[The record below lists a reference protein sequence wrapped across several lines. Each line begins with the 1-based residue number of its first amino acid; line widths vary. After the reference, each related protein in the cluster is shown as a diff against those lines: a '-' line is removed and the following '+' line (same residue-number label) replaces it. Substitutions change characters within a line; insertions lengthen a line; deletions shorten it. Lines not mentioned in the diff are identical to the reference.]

1 MFIVLV
7 FIHYKSYFY
16 TYILINMN
24 TIYIYIHAHTSELTI
39 RVELIQAE
47 LMSFVR
53 VEPNLYGYVS
63 FNIRA
68 DYFVH
73 E

>member
-1 MFIVLV
+1 
-7 FIHYKSYFY
+7 
-16 TYILINMN
+16 MN